1 MRTGAACQLDATS
14 RCRQSVHERRI
25 VSCSMFWKKF
35 FKTREGFGQF
45 VSGAGICVNILLS
58 GVKLII
64 GLMSGAISIIADA
77 FNNLSDVGT
86 SAIMLAGFKISAKPP
101 DEEHPFG
108 HGRAEYLA
116 GLFVAAGMILVGAK
130 LLYSSVEKIM
140 TPEILNVDRITL
152 LVLGLSVAAKFFL
165 GIFYRYVAR
174 KINSAALNA
183 AALDSFTDCLA
194 TSVVMISV
202 VTWIN
207 LGVNI
212 DGGAGVFVSAFI
224 LRGGFTALKEILN
237 PLLGVRP
244 NQELIDGIKKIVTD
258 APEVLGVHD
267 LIIHNYGAKNIF
279 VSLHVEMP
287 ATLKLLEAH
296 EIIDGLERKLQSTF
310 GISATLHVDPVVQGD
325 KSFDEHKELAEKI
338 LAEID
343 TRLSLHD
350 FRVVPYKTGRKLI
363 FDVAVPWNF
372 LMTDRELRKNFQRRL
387 IELHA
392 DDRAIIHFDHQYC

>member
-1 MRTGAACQLDATS
+1 ML
-14 RCRQSVHERRI
+14 
-25 VSCSMFWKKF
+25 WKKF
-35 FKTREGFGQF
+35 FNLSTREGFGQF
-45 VSGAGICVNILLS
+45 VSIAGICVNLLLS
-58 GVKLII
+58 SVKLII

-77 FNNLSDVGT
+77 FNNISDVGT

-116 GLFVAAGMILVGAK
+116 GLFIAAAMILVGGK
-130 LLYSSVEKIM
+130 LFYSSVEKII

-165 GIFYRYVAR
+165 GIFYRHAAR
-174 KINSAALNA
+174 KINSAALSA

-194 TSVVMISV
+194 TSVVIISI

-207 LGVNI
+207 FGINI

-224 LRGGFTALKEILN
+224 LRGGFTSLKEILN
-237 PLLGVRP
+237 PLLGDRP

-267 LIIHNYGAKNIF
+267 LIVHSYGAKRIF
-279 VSLHVEMP
+279 VSMHVEMP
-287 ATLKLLEAH
+287 ANLKLLEAH

-310 GISATLHVDPVVQGD
+310 QISATLHVDPVVIGD
-325 KSFDEHKELAEKI
+325 KNFDEHKELAEKI

-363 FDVAVPWNF
+363 FDVVVPWNF